1 MAMEDI
7 YGRQFADN
15 IQIGVQ
21 QLLSKL
27 RDRVRI
33 KTGVK
38 GRATTFE
45 IIGADEA
52 REKSARHAQAVIDDP
67 ALTRVTCFLKYKYK
81 ARQLD
86 PDDELKIVADPKS
99 SYVETGLAAMRRA
112 IDDAIIEAVNGTK
125 YTGENGTTS
134 NSLPASQK
142 IAAGGA
148 GLTLTKLISALEL
161 FNKADVD
168 ENEEKFIAIGP
179 KQLSDLLNV
188 NEITSADYN
197 TLKALVPGRVVQFL
211 GFNFVMTTRLK
222 TNASNER
229 LCLAWARSGV
239 GLAIGKDI
247 TAEVKQGPV
256 KDHLAWQTYVSMFIG
271 ATRIEDEKVVEIAC
285 IES

>member
-1 MAMEDI
+1 MIEDI

-45 IIGADEA
+45 IIGSDEA
-52 REKSARHAQAVIDDP
+52 REKSARHAQAIIDDP
-67 ALTRVTCFLKYKYK
+67 TLTRVTCFLNYKYK

-86 PDDELKIVADPKS
+86 PDDELKIVADPRS
-99 SYVETGLAAMRRA
+99 SYVETSLAAMRRA
-112 IDDAIIEAVNGTK
+112 IDDAIITAINGVR

-134 NSLPASQK
+134 NALPASQK

-148 GLTLTKLISALEL
+148 GLTLAKLISALQL
-161 FNKADVD
+161 FNSANVD
-168 ENEEKFIAIGP
+168 ENDEKFIAIGP

-188 NEITSADYN
+188 SQITSADYN

-211 GFNFVMTTRLK
+211 GFNFVMTTRLS
-222 TNASNER
+222 TDSANNR
-229 LCLAWARSGV
+229 LVLAWARSGV

-247 TAEVKQGPV
+247 TGEVREGPV
-256 KDHLAWQTYVSMFIG
+256 KEHLAWQTYAAMYVG
-271 ATRIEDEKVVEIAC
+271 ATRIENEKVVELAC
-285 IES
+285 VES